1 MELPNINN
9 NSRIA
14 DLISGY
20 LFNDLNGSEL
30 KELEQWIEASIEN
43 KELFESVLD
52 ESSLENQGRIYAAAN
67 VGLALINIKQQLSFV
82 EMSEINTHRKIKL
95 LWVRISVAASIL
107 LICTIG
113 VHYLTNSRISG
124 SSKDL
129 AKQNEI
135 NPGSNKATLTLANG
149 KKIILS
155 AAVKG
160 ELAHEAGVV
169 ITKADDG
176 MLVYEIKAQNERDNH
191 KMNTLS
197 TANGEQYQVNLP
209 DGTKVWL
216 NAATSLKYPTSF
228 SGTRKRE
235 VELSG
240 EAYFE
245 VAKDKAHPFIVT
257 TNRQS
262 VEVLGTHFNVSSYS
276 DESITK
282 TTLLEGSVKINGSIQ
297 LRPGEQGILAESAA
311 LVVRK
316 VDTENSV
323 AWKNGL
329 FIFDNEVLKT
339 AMNKIARWY
348 DVEVQYQ
355 DRNLE
360 LLTVGGS
367 ISRFDKI
374 SEVLSLFEKAGSM
387 QFTIKGRTI
396 IISNKK

>member
-1 MELPNINN
+1 MDV

-20 LFNDLNGSEL
+20 LFNELNDSEL
-30 KELEQWIEASIEN
+30 IELEQWINASNEH
-43 KELFESVLD
+43 KELFECVLD
-52 ESSLENQGRIYAAAN
+52 EASLENQGRIYTAVN
-67 VGLALINIKQQLSFV
+67 VGLALTKAKKQLNFV
-82 EMSEINTHRKIKL
+82 EMPEINPGRQIKL
-95 LWVRISVAASIL
+95 LWVSRIAIAASIL
-107 LICTIG
+107 LISTI
-113 VHYLTNSRISG
+113 VVYYLSNSGFSG
-124 SSKDL
+124 SSTNL
-129 AKQNEI
+129 AKQTEI

-149 KKIILS
+149 KKIVLS
-155 AAVKG
+155 ATAKG

-169 ITKADDG
+169 ITKAADG
-176 MLVYEIKAQNERDNH
+176 MLVYEIKAQNEQNNQQ
-191 KMNTLS
+191 MNTLS
-197 TANGEQYQVNLP
+197 TVNGEQYQVRLP
-209 DGTKVWL
+209 DGTNVWL

-228 SGTRKRE
+228 SRNKERR

-245 VAKDKAHPFIVT
+245 VAKDKTHPFIVK

-282 TTLLEGSVKINGSIQ
+282 TTLLEGSVKINSSVV
-297 LRPGEQGILAESAA
+297 LRPGEEGVLAESGVLAVHNA
-311 LVVRK
+311 
-316 VDTENSV
+316 DTENAV

-329 FIFDNEVLKT
+329 FIFENEALKT

-367 ISRFDKI
+367 VSRFDKI
-374 SEVLSLFEKAGSM
+374 SEILTLFEKAGSM
-387 QFTIKGRTI
+387 QFTVKGRTI